1 MRGLGW
7 LGLAPSASILIYSPD
22 SWQFKL
28 LTLNGY
34 RILGPDGS
42 TPFEFENVSEVII
55 NPETGEA
62 EEVVVYITGP
72 PSHSNRS

>member
-1 MRGLGW
+1 M
-7 LGLAPSASILIYSPD
+7 
-22 SWQFKL
+22 
-28 LTLNGY
+28 LNAFNGI

-62 EEVVVYITGP
+62 EEVVVYITEP
-72 PSHSNRS
+72 PAYDLSHSNRS

>member
-1 MRGLGW
+1 MIINIVLT
-7 LGLAPSASILIYSPD
+7 GLA
-22 SWQFKL
+22 FKR
-28 LTLNGY
+28 

-42 TPFEFENVSEVII
+42 TPYEYENVSEVII

-72 PSHSNRS
+72 APRPRLAA